1 LPLWILLPTESID
14 SWTTPPS
21 GRRFYFN
28 LHKTAIFIARL
39 SGKLSCECHLIFAE
53 VRLQQQD
60 ILPELAQLEQ
70 LIASAPAALR
80 VEVLAQV
87 PHMSGKLPLYAL
99 SLGNPDPRLPAM
111 VLTGGVHGLERIGT
125 QVVLAYLQTLL
136 QRLPWD
142 ITLRHALQQGC
153 IYFLP
158 LVNPAGMANGWRAN
172 GNSVDL
178 MRNAPVECR
187 EGAAWLVGG
196 QRISRLLP
204 WHRGRQDRM
213 ELESQALVDFIK
225 RELFGRPFSLALDC
239 HSGFGNTDRIWF
251 PYAKSRQQPI
261 AHLAEMARLRQLF
274 LQTYPHQNY
283 IFEPQSQ
290 HYLCHGDLWD
300 YLYDLSAQHNT
311 MLMPLTLEMGSWN
324 WVRKNPFQLL
334 SSLGMFHPVKPH
346 RVKRVLRSHLILI
359 NFLINAT
366 LSYRNWLPL
375 SQPEMLL
382 QEARA
387 LWY

>member
-1 LPLWILLPTESID
+1 MLPD
-14 SWTTPPS
+14 SDT
-21 GRRFYFN
+21 
-28 LHKTAIFIARL
+28 L
-39 SGKLSCECHLIFAE
+39 
-53 VRLQQQD
+53 
-60 ILPELAQLEQ
+60 LPELAQLQQIIDQAPPQLQVEQ
-70 LIASAPAALR
+70 LATVSHMTQQLPVYALALGNRSAAAPALLL
-80 VEVLAQV
+80 V
-87 PHMSGKLPLYAL
+87 
-99 SLGNPDPRLPAM
+99 
-111 VLTGGVHGLERIGT
+111 GGVHGLERIGT

-142 ITLRHALQQGC
+142 LCLQHTLQQCC
-153 IYFLP
+153 IYFIP

-178 MRNAPVECR
+178 MRNAPVDCT

-196 QRISRLLP
+196 QRISRALP
-204 WHRGRQDRM
+204 WHRGRSDKM
-213 ELESQALVDFIK
+213 ETESRAVADFVR
-225 RELFGRPFSLALDC
+225 RELFARPFSLVLDC
-239 HSGFGNTDRIWF
+239 HSGFGTTDRLWF
-251 PYAKSRQQPI
+251 PYAKSRRQPI
-261 AHLAEMARLRQLF
+261 SHLAEMYRLRQL
-274 LQTYPHQNY
+274 LAHTYPHQNY

-300 YLYDLSAQHNT
+300 YLYDAALAQGST
-311 MLMPLTLEMGSWN
+311 MLPLTLEMGSWN

-366 LSYRNWLPL
+366 MSYQNWLPL
-375 SQPEMLL
+375 ANKDQLHT
-382 QEARA
+382 EAMR

>member
-1 LPLWILLPTESID
+1 M
-14 SWTTPPS
+14 
-21 GRRFYFN
+21 
-28 LHKTAIFIARL
+28 
-39 SGKLSCECHLIFAE
+39 
-53 VRLQQQD
+53 QQQD
-60 ILPELAQLEQ
+60 VLPELAQLEQ
-70 LIASAPAALR
+70 LIAGAPAALR
-80 VEVLAQV
+80 VEVLTQV
-87 PHMSGKLPLYAL
+87 PHMSTKLPLYAL
-99 SLGNPDPRLPAM
+99 ALGNPDPGLPAM

-178 MRNAPVECR
+178 MRNAPVECS

-204 WHRGRQDRM
+204 WHRGRQDKM

-239 HSGFGNTDRIWF
+239 HSGFGRTDRIWF

-311 MLMPLTLEMGSWN
+311 MLLPLTLEMGSWN

-359 NFLINAT
+359 NFLIDAT

-375 SQPEMLL
+375 SQPEVLL
-382 QEARA
+382 QETRA

>member
-1 LPLWILLPTESID
+1 M
-14 SWTTPPS
+14 
-21 GRRFYFN
+21 
-28 LHKTAIFIARL
+28 
-39 SGKLSCECHLIFAE
+39 
-53 VRLQQQD
+53 QQQD

-70 LIASAPAALR
+70 LIADAPAALR

-99 SLGNPDPRLPAM
+99 SLGNPDPTLPAM

-178 MRNAPVECR
+178 MRNAPVECH

-196 QRISRLLP
+196 QRISRILP
-204 WHRGRQDRM
+204 WHRGRQDKM
-213 ELESQALVDFIK
+213 ELESQALVDFIR
-225 RELFGRPFSLALDC
+225 RELFSRPFSLALDC
-239 HSGFGNTDRIWF
+239 HSGFGRTDRIWF

-261 AHLAEMARLRQLF
+261 AHLAEMAQLRQLF

-300 YLYDLSAQHNT
+300 YLYDLAVQHNT
-311 MLMPLTLEMGSWN
+311 TLLPLTLEMGSWN

-375 SQPEMLL
+375 SQPELLL
-382 QEARA
+382 QQARA